1 MPTTDDDATD
11 TEADCESGQSTS
23 RPASQLAGPAA
34 SQTQHSNTLDRILYV
49 EALSAS
55 NVVGGRLVE
64 MIFIAGGMSFMS
76 IIIIIITN
84 EYVRL

>member
-1 MPTTDDDATD
+1 MRVANPLHV
-11 TEADCESGQSTS
+11 Q
-23 RPASQLAGPAA
+23 PASQPAGPAA

-49 EALSAS
+49 DALSAS

-76 IIIIIITN
+76 IIIIITN